1 METGIVLDKVVI
13 ACLLGG
19 YSAFVGDFC
28 ALQRN
33 LGQVL
38 DGKFVLVEEAVF
50 LLHQHPGLGGVGAF
64 QLQVKDLSQLLV
76 GLVGAPSTQRI
87 RVKQKAIAFT
97 GDHHGHAHFGVV
109 LEQFL
114 LAAFV
119 VELPC
124 LVLAQAVK
132 SLVRGTVKRERSAPA
147 VSVRDQASVAAQGK
161 RGTIGLVKVDFTA
174 GFVNVHGKLFG
185 GQVHLA
191 HGIGDFKWG
200 PGLLLQH
207 HQALAVCKLTVCAG
221 AHADNFRGNHLQ
233 AEGIRSTFYGNVLLL
248 AGGKG
253 QGQKDAAD
261 SVKCNFHI
269 LNYLR
274 KIVSVLFPRR
284 FFTIVSRSATSI
296 LQSSTPN
303 RLYGREVPECHW
315 IWPGWRPSSCGRH
328 SGQPPDAGH
337 RHILPL

>member
-38 DGKFVLVEEAVF
+38 DGKFVLVKEAVF
-50 LLHQHPGLGGVGAF
+50 LLHQHPGFGGVGAF

-76 GLVGAPSTQRI
+76 GLVGAPSAQGI
-87 RVKQKAIAFT
+87 GVEEEAVAFA
-97 GDHHGHAHFGVV
+97 GNHHGNTHLGVV
-109 LEQFL
+109 LVEFL

-119 VELPC
+119 VKLPG
-124 LVLAQAVK
+124 LMLAQAVK

-147 VSVRDQASVAAQGK
+147 VSVRGQPSVAAQGK

-185 GQVHLA
+185 GQVHLS
-191 HGIGDFKWG
+191 HGIGDLKVRFG
-200 PGLLLQH
+200 GLRQH
-207 HQALAVCKLTVCAG
+207 HQAFPVRELAVCAG

-233 AEGIRSTFYGNVLLL
+233 AEGIRSTFYFYFALL
-248 AGGKG
+248 ASNERQGHKG
-253 QGQKDAAD
+253 AD
-261 SVKCNFHI
+261 KKAPNSLARNFLHI
-269 LNYLR
+269 NYL
-274 KIVSVLFPRR
+274 S
-284 FFTIVSRSATSI
+284 
-296 LQSSTPN
+296 
-303 RLYGREVPECHW
+303 
-315 IWPGWRPSSCGRH
+315 
-328 SGQPPDAGH
+328 
-337 RHILPL
+337 